1 MRISVLVLAS
11 CISGLTLQHT
21 GVSLN
26 AQSESR
32 GAPAV
37 RMSPPIQELARTS
50 RPTEQQWIVSDVVA
64 AIGGIAAPT
73 ADGLDRLA

>member
-1 MRISVLVLAS
+1 
-11 CISGLTLQHT
+11 
-21 GVSLN
+21 
-26 AQSESR
+26 
-32 GAPAV
+32 
-37 RMSPPIQELARTS
+37 MSPPIQELARTS